1 MSPLRAL
8 ALVLAVVSST
18 TGPVLAQNKPL
29 PQGLYS
35 LGVGLSLG
43 DGWGL
48 RSDYSP
54 GFLGGPGSQGSN
66 QGLSERWSGRSRS
79 SVYADWFP
87 FTSSGFRV
95 VGGLTLNDTS
105 TSPLRASVSGAA
117 AGDATVATGSSTSL
131 GLGMRGRNAMT
142 STYLGVGFSQLGQA
156 DRGLGLYADM
166 GVTFGSLAA
175 DTDAATGGMPTL
187 SSEGWRVQNNGWFGF
202 TYLPSVSLGLIYR
215 Y

>member
-1 MSPLRAL
+1 MSKLRAFL
-8 ALVLAVVSST
+8 LVLASVSLLT
-18 TGPVLAQNKPL
+18 PLARAQSL
-29 PQGLYS
+29 PATPGLYS

-54 GFLGGPGSQGSN
+54 GFLGTPASTSAPD
-66 QGLSERWSGRSRS
+66 ERWSGRARS
-79 SVYADWFP
+79 SLYADWFP

-105 TSPLRASVSGAA
+105 YSPLRASASGGVGPSAPSASGTSAA
-117 AGDATVATGSSTSL
+117 L
-131 GLGMRGRNAMT
+131 GLGTHNPMT
-142 STYLGVGFSQLGQA
+142 STYFGIGFSQLGMG

-166 GVTFGSLAA
+166 GVTVGTLGA
-175 DTDAATGGMPTL
+175 DTDAGSGGQPTL
-187 SSEGWRVQNNGWFGF
+187 SAEGWRVQSNGWFGF